1 MSKTFW
7 TCTNCNERVESL
19 FEVCWKCQ
27 RDRTGAVPPNFSDLE
42 IQDRAEKERL
52 NAKQY
57 DKYCLACQTILTYAG
72 TKRFHSGSALG
83 ALGDWAESLI
93 GQTFLEMYFC
103 HTCGRVELFM
113 QATDS

>member
-1 MSKTFW
+1 
-7 TCTNCNERVESL
+7 
-19 FEVCWKCQ
+19 
-27 RDRTGAVPPNFSDLE
+27 GAVPPNFSDLE

-83 ALGDWAESLI
+83 PLGDWAESLI

-103 HTCGRVELFM
+103 HLCGRVELFM
-113 QATDS
+113 QAADS